1 MMFAA
6 LKRWAWMLALLVS
19 ALATDVVAQPVDK
32 VVAANYPPLMIKDNP
47 ARPGYAVEVLQTAA
61 ARAGRSLDLS
71 FLPFTRAMAEVRQG
85 TDLLMPALFFGK
97 EPTEEFL
104 WLAEIQ
110 VARLS
115 FATLERPINDLESAR
130 ALPSIVVE
138 QGTTADTYLTA
149 KGFTNL
155 VRVSTPE
162 ASARMLHGDRVA
174 AWLLDETLMQME
186 WQLLGFS
193 EPLRFGTAILE
204 VPIFLVGSA
213 ALPRDVA
220 DSYRAAL
227 KEMGDDGTLDALW
240 RKYTA
245 P

>member
-1 MMFAA
+1 MRETLKSLTRLVA
-6 LKRWAWMLALLVS
+6 LISCLLAS
-19 ALATDVVAQPVDK
+19 TAVAQSVDK

-47 ARPGYAVEVLQTAA
+47 ERPGYAVEVLQIAA
-61 ARAGRSLDLS
+61 ARAGRTIDLS
-71 FLPFTRAMAEVRQG
+71 FLPFNRAMVAVRAG
-85 TDLLMPALFFGK
+85 TDVIMPALFFGK

-115 FATLERPINDLESAR
+115 FATLAEPINDLEAAR
-130 ALPSIVVE
+130 RLPSIVVE
-138 QGTTADTYLTA
+138 QGTTSDTFLTG
-149 KGFTNL
+149 KGFNNL

-162 ASARMLHGDRVA
+162 ASARMLHGSRAA
-174 AWLLDETLMQME
+174 AWFLDETLMQME
-186 WQLLGFS
+186 WRMLGFS
-193 EPLRFGTAILE
+193 EPLGFGQMILD
-204 VPIFLVGSA
+204 VPIFLVASA

-220 DSYRAAL
+220 DSYRASIQ
-227 KEMGDDGTLDALW
+227 EMAQDGTLDALW